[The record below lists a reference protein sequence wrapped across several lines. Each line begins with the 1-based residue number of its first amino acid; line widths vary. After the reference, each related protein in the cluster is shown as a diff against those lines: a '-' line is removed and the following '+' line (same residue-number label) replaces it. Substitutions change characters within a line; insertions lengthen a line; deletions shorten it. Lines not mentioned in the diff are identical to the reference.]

1 MELNILHLYPD
12 LMNLYGEYANLAG
25 LRRHLGVMGV
35 QTAVETAAPED
46 TPDFRT
52 ADMIYMGA
60 GTERRQK
67 AALTALTPY
76 ASEVKAAAERGAVL
90 LFTGN
95 AMALL
100 GASVTDAAGK
110 V

>member
-52 ADMIYMGA
+52 
-60 GTERRQK
+60 GT
-67 AALTALTPY
+67 
-76 ASEVKAAAERGAVL
+76 
-90 LFTGN
+90 
-95 AMALL
+95 
-100 GASVTDAAGK
+100 
-110 V
+110 